1 MSKTTTQVKT
11 EKKHWWQDPITMFGL
26 FLFVFLIFVDQI
38 TKAVA
43 DAYFNSEDAPFR
55 IIVIEDWINLCIA
68 YNRGISYGLGTNAPT
83 WAKIAV
89 IAFTGVLMLVF
100 LVVFFKLDSRRTWM
114 KIALIFV
121 VAGGVGN
128 LIDRLYYQ
136 VWDPTTVGGV
146 RDMVDLSAFGFAVCN
161 FADFFICGGAVA
173 LVLGLLFFDQDAI
186 FPLGKY
192 KELAREA
199 SEKEALK
206 KAKKAAQ
213 RPGKPIEYINEQDE

>member
-1 MSKTTTQVKT
+1 MSKAETQVKK
-11 EKKHWWQDPITMFGL
+11 EKKNLLKDPITMFGL
-26 FLFVFLIFVDQI
+26 FMFVFLIFVDQL
-38 TKAVA
+38 TKAIA
-43 DAYFNSEDAPFR
+43 DAYFTADPR
-55 IIVIEDWINLCIA
+55 PIIVIEDWINLCIT
-68 YNRGISYGLGTNAPT
+68 YNRGISYGLGTNAPM
-83 WAKIAV
+83 WAKIGV
-89 IAFTGVLMLVF
+89 IAFTGVLMLAF
-100 LVVFFKLDSRRTWM
+100 LVVFFKLDSRRSWM
-114 KIALIFV
+114 KIAIIFV

-128 LIDRLYYQ
+128 LIDRVYYQ
-136 VWDPTTVGGV
+136 VWDPATVGGV